1 MTASLV
7 ADSAERIDVGERP
20 GRPTPQEMISTLLVE
35 LGRQGKRVV
44 RLKGGDPFV
53 FGRGGEEAAALAE
66 AGVPFEVV
74 PGITSS
80 IGAPAAAGIPVTHR
94 GVSAA
99 FTVVTGHRRDGE
111 RGSETTHRQLQQGL
125 SSPELTRNNRL
136 SGRLHVV
143 ELPPPVLSPLRIMG
157 LTKRFGSTTAIDGLT
172 LDVPQGACYGLV
184 GPNGSGKSTTMRA
197 VCGLVR
203 PDAGLIEVCGVSV
216 ADDVLATRRSMG
228 VMLDPLQLFD
238 RLTAWEFIETIGTL
252 RGLDAVTSRERAT
265 DLFTVLDLVEDADRP
280 IAGYS
285 HGMRKKTALAAALLA
300 RPRVVMLD
308 EPFEGVDPVSTR
320 AMRRML
326 DRFREGGGT
335 VVLSTHVMDIVERVC
350 DHVGVIHRGRLVAA
364 GPIEELRNGRRLEDA
379 FIDVVGASEVDDQ
392 ALGWLS

>member
-1 MTASLV
+1 M
-7 ADSAERIDVGERP
+7 
-20 GRPTPQEMISTLLVE
+20 
-35 LGRQGKRVV
+35 
-44 RLKGGDPFV
+44 
-53 FGRGGEEAAALAE
+53 
-66 AGVPFEVV
+66 
-74 PGITSS
+74 
-80 IGAPAAAGIPVTHR
+80 
-94 GVSAA
+94 
-99 FTVVTGHRRDGE
+99 
-111 RGSETTHRQLQQGL
+111 
-125 SSPELTRNNRL
+125 
-136 SGRLHVV
+136 
-143 ELPPPVLSPLRIMG
+143 ELPPPVLSPLRIVG
-157 LTKRFGSTTAIDGLT
+157 LTKRFGATTAIDGLT

-203 PDAGLIEVCGVSV
+203 PDAGLIEVCGVNV

-238 RLTAWEFIETIGTL
+238 RLTAWEFIDTIGTL
-252 RGLDAVTSRERAT
+252 RGLDATTSRSRAT
-265 DLFTVLDLVEDADRP
+265 DLFTVLDLVDDADRP

-285 HGMRKKTALAAALLA
+285 HGMRKKAALAAALLA

-350 DHVGVIHRGRLVAA
+350 DHVGVIHRGRLVAS

-379 FIDVVGASEVDDQ
+379 FIDVVGACDVDDQ
-392 ALGWLS
+392 ALDWLS

>member
-1 MTASLV
+1 M
-7 ADSAERIDVGERP
+7 
-20 GRPTPQEMISTLLVE
+20 
-35 LGRQGKRVV
+35 
-44 RLKGGDPFV
+44 
-53 FGRGGEEAAALAE
+53 
-66 AGVPFEVV
+66 
-74 PGITSS
+74 
-80 IGAPAAAGIPVTHR
+80 
-94 GVSAA
+94 
-99 FTVVTGHRRDGE
+99 
-111 RGSETTHRQLQQGL
+111 
-125 SSPELTRNNRL
+125 
-136 SGRLHVV
+136 
-143 ELPPPVLSPLRIMG
+143 ELPPPVLSPLRIIG
-157 LTKRFGSTTAIDGLT
+157 LTKRFGATTAIDGLT

-203 PDAGLIEVCGVSV
+203 PDAGLIEVRGVNV
-216 ADDVLATRRSMG
+216 ADDVLSTRRSMG

-238 RLTAWEFIETIGTL
+238 RLTAGEVIETIGTL
-252 RGLDAVTSRERAT
+252 RGLDTETSRARAT

-285 HGMRKKTALAAALLA
+285 HGMRKKAALAAALLA

-326 DRFREGGGT
+326 DRFRDGGGT

-350 DHVGVIHRGRLVAA
+350 DHVGVIHRGRLVAS
-364 GPIEELRNGRRLEDA
+364 GPIEELRDGRRLEDA
-379 FIDVVGASEVDDQ
+379 FIDVVGASDVDGQ

>member
-1 MTASLV
+1 
-7 ADSAERIDVGERP
+7 
-20 GRPTPQEMISTLLVE
+20 
-35 LGRQGKRVV
+35 
-44 RLKGGDPFV
+44 
-53 FGRGGEEAAALAE
+53 
-66 AGVPFEVV
+66 
-74 PGITSS
+74 
-80 IGAPAAAGIPVTHR
+80 
-94 GVSAA
+94 
-99 FTVVTGHRRDGE
+99 
-111 RGSETTHRQLQQGL
+111 
-125 SSPELTRNNRL
+125 
-136 SGRLHVV
+136 V
-143 ELPPPVLSPLRIMG
+143 ELPPPVPSPLRIIG
-157 LTKRFGSTTAIDGLT
+157 LTKRFGATTAIDGLT

-203 PDAGLIEVCGVSV
+203 PDAGLIEVCGISV
-216 ADDVLATRRSMG
+216 ADDVLSTRRSMG

-252 RGLDAVTSRERAT
+252 RGLDTETSRARAT
-265 DLFTVLDLVEDADRP
+265 DLFTVLDLVDDAARP

-285 HGMRKKTALAAALLA
+285 HGMRKKAALAAALLA
-300 RPRVVMLD
+300 RPRLVMLD

-350 DHVGVIHRGRLVAA
+350 DHVGVIHRGRLVAS
-364 GPIEELRNGRRLEDA
+364 GPIEQLRDGRRLEDA
-379 FIDVVGASEVDDQ
+379 FIDVVGASDVDEQ